1 VSKKR
6 IVIEKY
12 VTCKQGVITYR
23 LPTASEV
30 FGILSEM
37 KLDLNTITG
46 KDGGGVDANVAL
58 LLMSKA
64 LDALDPFIVSVDVE
78 LDGEKH
84 TDVEFVL
91 SHPAF
96 ITPLSQIAA
105 EFMALM
111 QGDTPKKSELETL

>member
-1 VSKKR
+1 MSKKR
-6 IVIEKY
+6 IVIEKH
-12 VTCKQGVITYR
+12 VTCPYGVITYR

-37 KLDLNTITG
+37 KLDLG
-46 KDGGGVDANVAL
+46 ALKGSALDSDVAL
-58 LLMSKA
+58 LMMSKA
-64 LDALDPFIVSVDVE
+64 LDMLDPFIVSVDVE
-78 LDGEKH
+78 FEGEKR

-96 ITPLSQIAA
+96 IHPLTLIAS

-111 QGDTPKKSELETL
+111 QGDAPKKSEQVTL

>member
-12 VTCKQGVITYR
+12 VTCPHGVITYR

-37 KLDLNTITG
+37 KLDIG
-46 KDGGGVDANVAL
+46 KLTSGSLDSDVAL
-58 LLMSKA
+58 MMMSKA
-64 LDALDPFIVSVDVE
+64 LDMLDPFIVSVDVDFE
-78 LDGEKH
+78 GEKR

-96 ITPLSQIAA
+96 LHPLTQIAT

-111 QGDTPKKSELETL
+111 QGDAPKKSELLT